1 MHVYIYSSNMY
12 ILNTEFMPAIVLL
25 SAKDTLVSKTG
36 IFLDF
41 ITLYTA
47 LGKGGNE
54 LVI

>member
-1 MHVYIYSSNMY
+1 
-12 ILNTEFMPAIVLL
+12 MPAIVL